1 MKRIALFAL
10 CLAAACNAPQTV
22 DAGAGH
28 GHNNMAL
35 TQARVPGAEANA
47 QLAAARAAT
56 ARYQQ
61 IENARADGYADIK
74 VFMPGMGHHFLHEGR
89 LMDGQFKAAEP
100 ELLVYNLEKN
110 GRYRLVAVE
119 YAVPRPMS
127 ATAPAGF
134 VGDADAWDENM
145 TFDLW
150 TLHAWVW
157 LDNPDGVF
165 QPFNA
170 RLR

>member
-1 MKRIALFAL
+1 MKRIALVVLLA
-10 CLAAACNAPQTV
+10 AAACNAPQTV
-22 DAGAGH
+22 DPSLIHAHQPG
-28 GHNNMAL
+28 L
-35 TQARVPGAEANA
+35 SSARVPTAETNA
-47 QLAAARAAT
+47 QLAAARSAT
-56 ARYQQ
+56 ARYQD
-61 IENARADGYADIK
+61 IKAALADGYADID
-74 VFMPGMGHHFLHEGR
+74 VFMPGMGHHFLHAGR
-89 LMDGQFKAAEP
+89 LGDGQFKADEP
-100 ELLVYNLEKN
+100 ELLVYHIEKN

-134 VGDADAWDENM
+134 IGDADEWDENM

-165 QPFNA
+165 KPFNR
-170 RLR
+170 RLQ